1 MSRVDRRPV
10 AAVNDN
16 VSTDGADAEDCA
28 ETIAMTREIGALR
41 FSAQFLVW
49 SVRNWVQAFK
59 ARSDFDVVTGGTF
72 ERFGLAAAASALDRM
87 MTVLAAAATRPIDI
101 RCLRCRYLSP
111 DEALL
116 MEAVAA
122 AQAENFFLATVAL
135 RKLMPGSA
143 ARLALP
149 HAADLARDLH
159 AAGMMLDDVAHEAA
173 AERPPARALMH

>member
-10 AAVNDN
+10 SAVNDN
-16 VSTDGADAEDCA
+16 VSTENAGVAEDCSEGA
-28 ETIAMTREIGALR
+28 GAMTEVGALR

-49 SVRNWVQAFK
+49 SLRSWVQAFK
-59 ARSDFDVVTGGTF
+59 ARSDFDVATCGTF
-72 ERFGLAAAASALDRM
+72 ERFGLAAAASALDGM
-87 MTVLAAAATRPIDI
+87 MTVLAAAASRPIDI

-116 MEAVAA
+116 VEAVGA

-159 AAGMMLDDVAHEAA
+159 AAGMMLDGAA
-173 AERPPARALMH
+173 AQPPAHALLH